1 MIEGNTGQKEAIG
14 GLVGTSTGYLGP
26 KPWKDCTDSEKIER
40 LRTELDGWRRVCAEL
55 RERMQLFETHT
66 HGTDG
71 KLLVSLEQADRQMRM
86 NQCASSYNTL
96 G

>member
-1 MIEGNTGQKEAIG
+1 MIEGAARPEIAE
-14 GLVGTSTGYLGP
+14 GLVSNKTWLGP

-40 LRTELDGWRRVCAEL
+40 LRSELDGWRRVCAEL
-55 RERMQLFETHT
+55 RERLQLFETHT

-86 NQCASSYNTL
+86 GQGQTYNTL

>member
-1 MIEGNTGQKEAIG
+1 MIEGNANYQENV
-14 GLVGTSTGYLGP
+14 GLQNAAGTHLGP

-40 LRTELDGWRRVCAEL
+40 LRNELDGWRRVCNGL
-55 RERMQLFETHT
+55 RERLQLFESHS

-71 KLLVSLEQADRQMRM
+71 KLLVSLEQAYRQMRM
-86 NQCASSYNTL
+86 GQCASFNTL